1 MKLSHLQMDEVA
13 IECEVRNIYGTIV
26 EQMTELK
33 KRLKEEADGTIQVP
47 IKPHQRAFKK
57 PRFETKICAETLAE
71 LQRELHEVASD
82 QPENFEEVNQ
92 IKSRIEHIQAR
103 LNRISH
109 SKVPEI
115 INAVH
120 KLLLSCETLLETINN
135 LKETQADTGSAISQI
150 DAVDVSIQL
159 ESDED
164 NEDGKS
170 QTQDMEVNN
179 RATGNALPGPSSANV
194 EKNSNTISQGSNNQV
209 EGSPNAPNTINELR
223 GLVESLTEQ
232 VRRLANP
239 NAEPEIS
246 GAELSAPMISDQSS
260 PQILRSHFNRPFTTA
275 TLLKREWNVSFDGT
289 SACPRIDR
297 FLYRVERLANNNRIP
312 LDSLV
317 NDLGAVLKG
326 EAYEYYWILLERSG
340 QLTWQQLKEA
350 MTYRFDDRRTDDEI
364 WDVLNSRKQKTKEQF
379 IVFYNQILS
388 ASLSL
393 RVPITESQL
402 TVLLRRNMR
411 PGLREKFAGE
421 ELPPLPVF
429 VKRCVAIEDTWN
441 RLNFVPE
448 QNINPRNVSEV
459 TDNTEDFSFLR
470 DESENTESSKNVS
483 AFQQHSHNQVKRNND
498 MQNKGN
504 VPSEVIC
511 YTCQQRGHI
520 SPNCPNKK
528 KCSCSCSCS
537 SENKKQEMNPGMSHF
552 QSKQSIPKSVNQV
565 DCASNTDPELRRM
578 QN

>member
-26 EQMTELK
+26 EQMAELK
-33 KRLKEEADGTIQVP
+33 KRLKEEAEGTMDVP
-47 IKPHQRAFKK
+47 IKSHQRAFKK
-57 PRFETKICAETLAE
+57 PRFEAKICAETLAE
-71 LQRELHEVASD
+71 LQRELHEGISD
-82 QPENFEEVNQ
+82 ETGNLEVVDQ

-109 SKVPEI
+109 CKVPEI
-115 INAVH
+115 VNAVH
-120 KLLLSCETLLETINN
+120 KLLLSCDALLETTGN
-135 LKETQADTGSAISQI
+135 LAGTQADTESAISQI

-159 ESDED
+159 ESDDD
-164 NEDGKS
+164 NEDGKN
-170 QTQDMEVNN
+170 QTQELEVNN
-179 RATGNALPGPSSANV
+179 GGTGKAKPEISGTNV
-194 EKNSNTISQGSNNQV
+194 NSQGSNNQI
-209 EGSPNAPNTINELR
+209 EGSQNAPNTINELKA
-223 GLVESLTEQ
+223 LVESLAEQ

-239 NAEPEIS
+239 NAVSEI
-246 GAELSAPMISDQSS
+246 GDAGLPAPILSDQSS
-260 PQILRSHFNRPFTTA
+260 PQILRSNFNRPFTTA

-289 SACPRIDR
+289 SAGPRVDR

-340 QLTWQQLKEA
+340 QITWQLLKEA

-448 QNINPRNVSEV
+448 QNINPRSVSEV
-459 TDNTEDFSFLR
+459 SNDSEDFSFLR
-470 DESENTESSKNVS
+470 DENEHNESGKNIS
-483 AFQQHSHNQVKRNND
+483 AFQQHPHNQPKRNID
-498 MQNKGN
+498 MQNKGV

-528 KCSCSCSCS
+528 KCSCSCV

-552 QSKQSIPKSVNQV
+552 QSEQRIPKSVNQV
-565 DCASNTDPELRRM
+565 DCASNTDPELERR
-578 QN
+578 QT